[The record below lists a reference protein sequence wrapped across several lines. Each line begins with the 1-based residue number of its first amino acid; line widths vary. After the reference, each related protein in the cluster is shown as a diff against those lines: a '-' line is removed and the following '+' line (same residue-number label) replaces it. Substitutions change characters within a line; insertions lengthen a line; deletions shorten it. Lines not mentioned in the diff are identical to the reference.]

1 MSAQLME
8 FNPCLSDAV
17 AMLALTPQDAW
28 RLEQLMENDWE
39 VTRQDEITIQ
49 WVNLV
54 NTPAKHLRAQ

>member
-1 MSAQLME
+1 
-8 FNPCLSDAV
+8 
-17 AMLALTPQDAW
+17 MLALTPQDAW